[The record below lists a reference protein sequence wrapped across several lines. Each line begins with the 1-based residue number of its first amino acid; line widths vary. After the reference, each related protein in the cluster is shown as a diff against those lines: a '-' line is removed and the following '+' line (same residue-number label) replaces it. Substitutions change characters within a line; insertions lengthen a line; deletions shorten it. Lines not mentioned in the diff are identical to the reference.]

1 MLDRLLG
8 TSALSVAVP
17 AVASAL
23 VAISITPATVSDAG
37 ASVLSILS
45 IFALSITPPMLAF
58 IISES
63 LTAQVCP

>member
-1 MLDRLLG
+1 MPDKLLG
-8 TSALSVAVP
+8 TNALSVAVP

-37 ASVLSILS
+37 LSVLSILS
-45 IFALSITPPMLAF
+45 ILLFVIELPISAL

-63 LTAQVCP
+63 LTAHVWP